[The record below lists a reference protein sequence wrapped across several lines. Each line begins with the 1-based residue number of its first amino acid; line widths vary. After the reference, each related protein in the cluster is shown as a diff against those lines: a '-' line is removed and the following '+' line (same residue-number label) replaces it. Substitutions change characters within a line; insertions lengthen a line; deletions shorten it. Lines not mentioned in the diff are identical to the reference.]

1 VKPFHIDMIWNGV
14 RTLESACASSRPG
27 QQFFF
32 PDLAQKLSAL
42 AAECRSSDLTFT
54 AILLE
59 RLSNSYRN
67 SQPGSAQE
75 FAGQLHECI
84 HRLQDEL
91 AEPRFFSVDPN
102 KLEFVR
108 PYPPFFPPEITAM
121 FPAAAREVA
130 EATRCYAFERN
141 TACVFHLMRA
151 LEIALKAFADKLNAG
166 FASGSKNWGEVV
178 AALEPRLNSK
188 NTEDA
193 EILAYLRNIK
203 NAWRNPT
210 MHVERDY
217 DAEQTYDIL
226 RNTRNLMLHVARRL
240 KSSSA

>member
-1 VKPFHIDMIWNGV
+1 
-14 RTLESACASSRPG
+14 
-27 QQFFF
+27 
-32 PDLAQKLSAL
+32 LAL
-42 AAECRSSDLTFT
+42 F
-54 AILLE
+54 
-59 RLSNSYRN
+59 
-67 SQPGSAQE
+67 
-75 FAGQLHECI
+75 
-84 HRLQDEL
+84 DEL
-91 AEPRFFSVDPN
+91 AQPRFFSVDPN
-102 KLEFVR
+102 KLEFLR

-121 FPAAAREVA
+121 FLAAAREVT

-151 LEIALKAFADKLNAG
+151 LEIALKAFAYKLNAG

-178 AALEPRLNSK
+178 AALEPRLNPK

-210 MHVERDY
+210 MHTKRDY
-217 DAEQTYDIL
+217 DAEQTCDIL

-240 KSSSA
+240 KSSSS